1 MKLKR
6 FLLLLLATVLLLSL
20 FSCKDNK
27 AESSES
33 EPAEREYI
41 LKVRTEGGMPIAN
54 HTLKVYTD
62 SSATDLES
70 AGSTDEN
77 GVFSFKALESD
88 KYIAVLSSLPEGFVA
103 EQQYV
108 LKSGD
113 NEIIVK
119 TELMENNNTNYVL
132 SLGKIA
138 FDFEITDV
146 NGSKYKASELL
157 KTKKAL
163 VINFWFENCGP
174 CKMEFP
180 FMQESYDEYKDKL
193 EILALNPCDGNQ
205 ESVKKYAES
214 LSLSFPMASVGE
226 EWGTGIWGYPTTV
239 VIDRYGMVVFSH
251 TGAITDKAT
260 FDKLFE
266 YFTADDYVQKSIRNI
281 SEIN

>member
-6 FLLLLLATVLLLSL
+6 FLLLLLATLLLASL
-20 FSCKDNK
+20 FSCNNEVENSK
-27 AESSES
+27 S
-33 EPAEREYI
+33 EPAEREYT

-54 HTLKVYTD
+54 HTLKVYAD

-77 GVFSFKALESD
+77 GVFRFKALESD
-88 KYIAVLSSLPEGFVA
+88 KYVAVLNTLPEGFVA
-103 EQQYV
+103 EQQYA
-108 LKSGD
+108 LKSGE

-119 TELMENNNTNYVL
+119 TELIENGNPNYIL

-138 FDFEITDV
+138 FDFEITDA
-146 NGSKYKASELL
+146 NGSRYTASELL

-163 VINFWFENCGP
+163 VINFWFENCAP

-180 FMQESYDEYKDKL
+180 FMQESYTEYKDKL

-205 ESVKKYAES
+205 ASVKKYAES
-214 LSLSFPMASVGE
+214 LSLSFPVASVGE
-226 EWGTGIWGYPTTV
+226 EWGAGVWGYPTTV

-266 YFTADDYVQKSIRNI
+266 YFTADDYIQKPIKNI
-281 SEIN
+281 GDIK